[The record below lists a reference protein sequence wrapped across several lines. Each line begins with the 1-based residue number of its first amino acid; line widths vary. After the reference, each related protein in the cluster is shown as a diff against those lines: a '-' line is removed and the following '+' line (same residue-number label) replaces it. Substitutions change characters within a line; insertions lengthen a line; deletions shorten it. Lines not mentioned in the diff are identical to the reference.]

1 MVDFI
6 APCILLIWGIVVIFL
21 NTQLSDQCSNSL
33 KIWIGSMGGVIIF
46 LALLIGACRIWQNV
60 YYNKIINTPNEIEI
74 MKQEIRTDQE
84 KEIVNDKIKDY
95 NETISRFLL
104 ENIGRKR
111 LSELESQVYQLTP
124 IEELP

>member
-1 MVDFI
+1 MIDFI
-6 APCILLIWGIVVIFL
+6 VPCILLIWGIVVIYL
-21 NTQLSDQCSNSL
+21 NTQLSDQCPNSL
-33 KIWIGSMGGVIIF
+33 KVWIGSMGGVIIF

-60 YYNKIINTPNEIEI
+60 YYNNLINTPNEIEI
-74 MKQEIRTDQE
+74 MKQEIRTNQE

-95 NETISRFLL
+95 NEAISRFHL

-111 LSELESQVYQLTP
+111 LSELETQVYQLSP